1 MPVGEVLSRVRQ
13 QHGFGMVEL
22 LAAMT
27 VMLVGLLAVFGVFNA
42 GILQI
47 RRASTTTTAAAIAD
61 AEMERFRAIKYESIG
76 LAATDLAAVDTVYA
90 ADSAYRADTGPSTS
104 LSASIDS
111 DDLAIPVSGASGFPA
126 KAPFVVKIDDELVLV
141 NNRTNAT
148 SWLVRAVEER
158 GFTNTVPASHSA
170 GSTVT
175 QKQRVEI
182 AKCGSPP
189 VQPCTDKL
197 PTQNAVTG
205 ADGKGYRVDTY
216 VTWLTIFNSS
226 GEAAGRV
233 LKLVTV
239 VVRDSS
245 APHREWARL
254 SSSFDES
261 TGL

>member
-1 MPVGEVLSRVRQ
+1 MPVGEVFSRVRQ
-13 QHGFGMVEL
+13 QRGFGMVEL

-27 VMLVGLLAVFGVFNA
+27 VMLVGILAVFAVFNA

-47 RRASTTTTAAAIAD
+47 RRASTKTTAAALAD
-61 AEMERFRAIKYESIG
+61 AEMERYRAIRYESIG
-76 LAATDLAAVDTVYA
+76 LAASDLAAVDSTYA
-90 ADSAYRADTGPSTS
+90 AHSAYRADTGPSTS
-104 LSASIDS
+104 LSGSIDA
-111 DDLAIPVSGASGFPA
+111 DDLAIPVSGATGFPA
-126 KAPFVVKIDDELVLV
+126 KAPFVIRVENELVLV

-148 SWLVRAVEER
+148 SWLVRASEER
-158 GFTNTVPASHSA
+158 GFNETVPAPHSA
-170 GSTVT
+170 GAAVT
-175 QKQRVEI
+175 HKQRVEI

-189 VQPCTDKL
+189 VQPCTEKL
-197 PTQNAVTG
+197 PTQSAVTG

-216 VTWLTIFNSS
+216 VTWLTVFNSS
-226 GEAAGRV
+226 DDAAGGV

-239 VVRDSS
+239 VVRDGS